1 MQQELSKKCSF
12 TGIHCAD
19 QLPAGA
25 LSSIYVYRVTENG
38 KTTLTGK
45 VVKE

>member
-1 MQQELSKKCSF
+1 MYSLRRSIACR
-12 TGIHCAD
+12 
-19 QLPAGA
+19 A
-25 LSSIYVYRVTENG
+25 LGSIYVYRVTENG